1 MESMNQMFSSK
12 AILPFSV
19 VALVVVIGGVFL
31 LMNQNPEPRPSANP
45 IPSPTPTP
53 CPQPTP
59 EIPADWKTY
68 RNADFGFE
76 LKYPADWEFEEEEKG
91 NTLYSFRLYDVK
103 EEARRKESLEKCRE
117 DLQWYECAG
126 SSSVWWQSGI
136 HIIILRGNPQKSNLE
151 AVAVEWEEKSDL
163 YAFQEEE
170 GSVRFGS
177 LEIIKGNAMTKLGQ
191 DAFLFLSPFRD
202 IEFLVED
209 IPSHGNLTER
219 ILSSFRFY

>member
-53 CPQPTP
+53 SPQPTP

-136 HIIILRGNPQKSNLE
+136 HFMLIDNPQKADLE
-151 AVAVEWEEKSDL
+151 TVAGAGEMFGS
-163 YAFQEEE
+163 YAFREEN

-177 LEIIKGNAMTKLGQ
+177 LEIIKGNAKTKLGQ
-191 DAFLFLSPFRD
+191 DAFLFLNPSGD
-202 IEFLVED
+202 TEFLVEV
-209 IPSHGNLTER
+209 IPSHSNLTEQ
-219 ILSSFRFY
+219 ILSSFKFTR